1 MANPRTI
8 WNYEVK
14 KADKIA
20 SRLLENNRVKAG
32 WRILLLP
39 FFLLDYFR
47 FKKNLWVTR
56 KNLLFTKQLAFDGAR
71 AIFEGSD
78 RSTEIGAI
86 DKKTKNLLDKDKK
99 GFYTEKIRRK
109 QLHEIELL
117 LDHYL
122 GLLNSN
128 KSDYDG
134 MTAVSYQTRG
144 KYLSFINTLYNA
156 EKEVIRAAVT
166 TMRKGSKSGRRQWFK
181 TVKDISRQAWLDEAQ
196 RIFPNT
202 QGP

>member
-1 MANPRTI
+1 MANSRTI

-20 SRLLENNRVKAG
+20 GCLLENNRVKAD

-86 DKKTKNLLDKDKK
+86 EKKTKNLLDKDKK

-117 LDHYL
+117 LNHYL

-128 KSDYDG
+128 RSDYDG
-134 MTAVSYQTRG
+134 MTKVSYQTRG
-144 KYLSFINTLYNA
+144 KYLSFIDTLQKA
-156 EKEVIRAAVT
+156 EKEVIQAAVT
-166 TMRKGSKSGRRQWFK
+166 TMRKRSKSDRRQWFK
-181 TVKDISRQAWLDEAQ
+181 SVGEVSRQTWMDEVE
-196 RIFPNT
+196 RVFPK
-202 QGP
+202 P

>member
-1 MANPRTI
+1 MANSRTI

-14 KADKIA
+14 KANKIA
-20 SRLLENNRVKAG
+20 GRLLENNRVKAG

-86 DKKTKNLLDKDKK
+86 EKKTKNLLDKDKK

-117 LDHYL
+117 LGHYL

-128 KSDYDG
+128 RSDYDG
-134 MTAVSYQTRG
+134 MTKVSYQTRG
-144 KYLSFINTLYNA
+144 KYLSFIDTLQKA
-156 EKEVIRAAVT
+156 EKEVIQAAVT
-166 TMRKGSKSGRRQWFK
+166 TMRKRSKSDRRQWFK
-181 TVKDISRQAWLDEAQ
+181 SVGEVSRQTWMDEVE
-196 RIFPNT
+196 RIFPK
-202 QGP
+202 P

>member
-1 MANPRTI
+1 MSNSRTI

-20 SRLLENNRVKAG
+20 GRLLENSRVKAG

-56 KNLLFTKQLAFDGAR
+56 KNFLFTKQLAFDGAR

-86 DKKTKNLLDKDKK
+86 EQKTKNFLNKDKK

-128 KSDYDG
+128 GSDYDG
-134 MTAVSYQTRG
+134 LTKVSYQTRG
-144 KYLSFINTLYNA
+144 KYLSFIDTLQKA
-156 EKEVIRAAVT
+156 EKEVIQAAVT
-166 TMRKGSKSGRRQWFK
+166 TMRKRSKSDRHQWFEQ
-181 TVKDISRQAWLDEAQ
+181 VKETTKKAHLAEVN
-196 RIFPNT
+196 RIFP
-202 QGP
+202 GA